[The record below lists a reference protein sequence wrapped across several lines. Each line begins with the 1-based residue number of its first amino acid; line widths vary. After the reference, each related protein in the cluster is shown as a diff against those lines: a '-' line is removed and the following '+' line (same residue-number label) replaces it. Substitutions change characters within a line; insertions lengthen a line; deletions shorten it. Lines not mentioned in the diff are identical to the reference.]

1 MREDRRSGMGSGIG
15 PGTGQGI
22 GQGME
27 PGNGPGMEPG
37 IDPGIDPDIGE
48 ICRYLGYRGALPGE
62 DILREIR
69 LCKAQLAE
77 AVTPR
82 SVWEYYDILT
92 PPDTDKVIVPDA
104 DKVIV
109 PGAGLEMESR
119 ALARN
124 LAGCRRVCLM
134 AATLGPGPDRLIARE
149 SVRQM
154 SRAVI
159 LQAAAAAMIEA
170 YCDLINGMIREEA
183 CAEGFLCRP
192 RFSPGYGDLPL
203 TAQIRIGEALQMN
216 RRIGITLTG
225 SLLMSPSKSV
235 TALIGLAPRSGEEAA
250 EVGCDAMESGCDV
263 PESGCGATGA
273 GFGATESG
281 CEACSKRE
289 NCLYH
294 R

>member
-15 PGTGQGI
+15 PGTGPGICQGMEPGN

-27 PGNGPGMEPG
+27 PGNGQGMEPG
-37 IDPGIDPDIGE
+37 IGE

-69 LCKAQLAE
+69 LCKTQLAE

-92 PPDTDKVIVPDA
+92 PPDTDKVIVP
-104 DKVIV
+104 
-109 PGAGLEMESR
+109 GAGLEAESR

-235 TALIGLAPRSGEEAA
+235 TALIGLAPRSGSDVPEGGSE
-250 EVGCDAMESGCDV
+250 AMEGGSDV

-273 GFGATESG
+273 GFGVAESG